1 MAAPAVTLVTDSLHG
16 EEEDYPRYKIGQV
29 SSFFFGKSSAW
40 LRWRD
45 KQGDFDDI
53 KWDVSGRRRLG
64 DMREY
69 RLDQVEQIILRL
81 HALGVISDE
90 LQEIALDGVLQQV
103 TLHNLTLQ
111 KPVYEGVE
119 YPYDIDG
126 LAWISNRPASWL
138 RSRASSIGG
147 VRRPWK
153 EGTSRESWR
162 FPESSLAAIEEI
174 PYRPATRDDEDD

>member
-1 MAAPAVTLVTDSLHG
+1 MGAPAPVRVTDTLEG
-16 EEEDYPRYKIGQV
+16 EVEGYPRYKIGQV

-53 KWDVSGRRRLG
+53 KYDVSGRRQRG

-81 HALGVISDE
+81 HDLGVISDE
-90 LQEIALDGVLQQV
+90 LQEVALDGVLQQV

-111 KPVYEGVE
+111 KPVFEGVE

-126 LAWISNRPASWL
+126 LAWISSRPASWL
-138 RSRASSIGG
+138 RSRAATLGG

-162 FPESSLAAIEEI
+162 FPESSLAAIEAI
-174 PYRPATRDDEDD
+174 PYRPVNRDEED